1 MKTSLALLTGCA
13 GLIAAPLWAQEA
25 SDDIIVT
32 AQQAQKQV
40 VSDGNLGV
48 LGNKSALETPFNVT
62 TYTAQLV
69 LDQQA
74 ETIGDVLKNE
84 PSVRTAQGF
93 GNQAELFVIRGF
105 ALSGDDVAMDG
116 MFGITPRQLVS
127 PELYESIQVL
137 NGANAFLFGAAPS
150 GTGTGGGINLI
161 PKRAEKTLFRATASY
176 GADSI
181 FGGNFDAGTRFG
193 EEDSF
198 GIRVNGV
205 YRRGD
210 TAIDN
215 DKRRVGVLG
224 ASFDFRRGPGRFFF
238 DFGYENQQAFQP
250 RPQVRLLNTGIA
262 VPRVPDANNNYG
274 QPWSFTKLRDIYALA
289 RVEVDVVDNVMVYA
303 AAGIRDG
310 REDGEYSTV
319 TITNSTTGAATGARL
334 FVPRKDNNQSGQAG
348 IRGKVT
354 FAGMSHEFNA
364 GGSIN
369 VQSNRNSFRSG
380 TFPAAVRPCST
391 ATTVFCTNLY
401 APVYVA
407 KPADAGMA
415 TGGSLTE
422 LPRVSKNAFS
432 SLFLSDT
439 IGFVEDRVLLTI
451 GARRQHLNVEAY
463 DRTSFRRTS
472 NYNKTVTTPVVGLV
486 VRPTDRI
493 SIYANRVE
501 ALAQGPTAPT
511 NASNVAPGTVFP
523 PFRSKQYEVGGKVAI
538 RGLTAT
544 VALFQTKQPSAR
556 SDTDPNNAGQVIYS
570 VDGKQRNRGIE
581 ISFNGEPME
590 GLRFIGGGTI
600 VDAKLQKTANGA
612 NDGNRAV
619 GVPPY
624 QLNLGAE
631 VVPAFLKN
639 ATFTGR
645 IVRTGKQYVDVTN
658 RQQLDAWTRFDV
670 GMRYVVVA
678 DSHPITLR
686 LSAENVANKRYW
698 ASSFGSN
705 IVQGGPRTVKASA
718 TFEY

>member
-1 MKTSLALLTGCA
+1 MKTSLLLAGCA
-13 GLIAAPLWAQEA
+13 ALIAAPAWAQEA

-40 VSDGNLGV
+40 VSSGNIGV

-74 ETIGDVLKNE
+74 ETIVDVLKND
-84 PSVRTAQGF
+84 PSVRTTFGF
-93 GNQAELFVIRGF
+93 GNQSELFVIRGF

-116 MFGITPRQLVS
+116 LFGITPRQIVP

-150 GTGTGGGINLI
+150 GTGIGGGINLI

-193 EEDSF
+193 SDDSF
-198 GIRVNGV
+198 GVRVNGV
-205 YRRGD
+205 YRDGD
-210 TAIDN
+210 RAIDN
-215 DKRRVGVLG
+215 EKRRVKVLG

-250 RPQVRLLNTGIA
+250 RPQIRMLNTSVV
-262 VPRVPDANNNYG
+262 VPNVPDARSNYG
-274 QPWSFTKLRDIYALA
+274 QEWSYTKLRDIYGIA

-303 AAGIRDG
+303 AAGFRDG
-310 REDGEYSTV
+310 RETGEYSTI
-319 TITNSTTGAATGARL
+319 TITNGTTGAGTGARL
-334 FVPRKDNNQSGQAG
+334 FVPREDSNQSGQAG
-348 IRGKVT
+348 IRGK
-354 FAGMSHEFNA
+354 FNIGGISNEFNA

-369 VQSNRNSFRSG
+369 LQENRNSFRSG
-380 TFPAAVRPCST
+380 TFPAAVRTCST
-391 ATTVFCTNLY
+391 ATTVYCTNIF

-407 KPADAGMA
+407 KPADTPTT
-415 TGGSLTE
+415 TGGSLTD
-422 LPRVSKNAFS
+422 LPRVSKNDFS
-432 SLFLSDT
+432 SLFVSDT
-439 IGFVEDRVLLTI
+439 IGFAEDRVLVTF
-451 GARRQHLNVEAY
+451 GARRQHLVVEGYNRA
-463 DRTSFRRTS
+463 TFRRDT
-472 NYNKTVTTPVVGLV
+472 NYVKTVTTPVVGIT
-486 VRPTDRI
+486 VRPTERI

-501 ALAQGPTAPT
+501 GLAQGPTAPT
-511 NASNVAPGTVFP
+511 NASNVAPGTIFP
-523 PFRSKQYEVGGKVAI
+523 PFRSKQYEIGGKLAI
-538 RGLTAT
+538 GGLTAT
-544 VALFQTKQPSAR
+544 LAVFQTKQPSAL
-556 SDTDPNNAGQVIYS
+556 STTNAAAPGTVIFT
-570 VDGKQRNRGIE
+570 VDGEQRNRGIE
-581 ISFNGEPME
+581 FSFNGEPVE

-600 VDAKLQKTANGA
+600 LDAKLQKTLNGT

-624 QLNLGAE
+624 QSNVGVE
-631 VVPAFLKN
+631 VVPPFLKN
-639 ATFTGR
+639 ATLTGR
-645 IVRTGKQYVDVTN
+645 VVHTAKQYVDATN
-658 RQQLDAWTRFDV
+658 LQRLDAWTRFDL

-698 ASSFGSN
+698 ASAFGSN
-705 IVQGGPRTVKASA
+705 IVQGSPRTVKASA